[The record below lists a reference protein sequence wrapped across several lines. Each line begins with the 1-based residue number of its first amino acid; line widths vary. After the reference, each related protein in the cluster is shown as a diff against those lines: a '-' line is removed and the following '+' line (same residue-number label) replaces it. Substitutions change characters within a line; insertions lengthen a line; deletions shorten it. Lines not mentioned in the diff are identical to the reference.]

1 MVAHESQVI
10 LARKLHDAT
19 AQVLP
24 SSTYAH
30 YKNPTKTYTVL
41 QLAIIEATNEPCVI
55 YQANYGKRLVFM
67 RPISNWLAP
76 AEWQGKTVQRF
87 TLIQNTS

>member
-1 MVAHESQVI
+1 MPHLPESKLIELLQSAATQVEVGG
-10 LARKLHDAT
+10 T
-19 AQVLP
+19 F
-24 SSTYAH
+24 AH
-30 YKNPTKTYTVL
+30 YKNPAKTYTVL

-55 YQANYGKRLVFM
+55 YQANYGKKLVFM

-87 TLIQNTS
+87 TLT